1 MSMLD
6 NDAFDMDDVAIFN
19 DTMRLQDKAR
29 DMILSDFEDIVDMLF
44 NPDAIFDERLL
55 ENNVMNIIDV
65 LGMDVPVGLINV
77 IQKRKPM
84 FEMARKLVMGE
95 R

>member
-65 LGMDVPVGLINV
+65 LGMDVPVGLIN
-77 IQKRKPM
+77 IMQKRKPM

>member
-1 MSMLD
+1 MSTLD
-6 NDAFDMDDVAIFN
+6 SDAFDMDDVAIFN

-65 LGMDVPVGLINV
+65 LGMDVPIGLINV
-77 IQKRKPM
+77 MQKRKPM

>member
-19 DTMRLQDKAR
+19 NTMRLQDKAR